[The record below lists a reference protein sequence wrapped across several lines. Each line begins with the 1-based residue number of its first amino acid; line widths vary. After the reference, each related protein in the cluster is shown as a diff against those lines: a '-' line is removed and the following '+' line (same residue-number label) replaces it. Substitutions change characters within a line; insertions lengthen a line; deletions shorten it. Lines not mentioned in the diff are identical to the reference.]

1 MGNRTIVTA
10 NGDVFIEVT
19 EKAKEVFATNL
30 FDMYEVWEKDGITHK
45 YLLTNMVDLN
55 RACDTEHAICVGGG
69 KLSDDRLLITTVSW
83 DMADKITHDGFI
95 YVRYSDIR
103 FCR

>member
-1 MGNRTIVTA
+1 MGNDTIITA
-10 NGDVFIEVT
+10 KGEVFIEVT
-19 EKAKEVFATNL
+19 DKAKEVFASGL
-30 FDMYEVWEKDGITHK
+30 FTMYEVWEKDGVTHK
-45 YLLTNMVDLN
+45 YMLTNMIDLQ
-55 RACDTEHAICVGGG
+55 RACDTNHAICIGGG
-69 KLSDDRLLITTVSW
+69 MLNGDRLLITRVSW

>member
-1 MGNRTIVTA
+1 MNNTIITA
-10 NGDVFIEVT
+10 GGEVFVEVT
-19 EKAKEVFATNL
+19 DKAKEVFNSGL
-30 FDMYEVWEKDGITHK
+30 FDLYEVWEKDGVTHK
-45 YLLTNMVDLN
+45 YILTTASDLL
-55 RACDTEHAICVGGG
+55 RACDTNHAICINGGR
-69 KLSDDRLLITTVSW
+69 LDEDRLLITRVSW